1 MWCREG
7 LTTSWP
13 PSSSKTVGENARRH
27 HLIEI
32 SCRRPRRHPLL
43 VAAGSGGHFLRL
55 CGSFFWC
62 HFLWIGPRVGGECS
76 RLVRNVKHRDCEGRK
91 QGGLTEVGGDVCGG
105 AVIKHFP
112 HSPLTLRVFGKPF
125 PRSALLQLLQGGLM
139 GRNLGYRVTVAH
151 TPHLSP
157 PLILRIL
164 CILMRLSN

>member
-13 PSSSKTVGENARRH
+13 PSSSETVWENARRH

-32 SCRRPRRHPLL
+32 RRRRLRRHPLL
-43 VAAGSGGHFLRL
+43 IAAGSGGHFLWL
-55 CGSFFWC
+55 CGSFFRR
-62 HFLWIGPRVGGECS
+62 HFLWFGPRVGGECS
-76 RLVRNVKHRDCEGRK
+76 RLVRNVKQRDCEGRK
-91 QGGLTEVGGDVCGG
+91 QSGLTEVGGDVCGG

-125 PRSALLQLLQGGLM
+125 PRSALHRFLQIGLM

-151 TPHLSP
+151 AADLPP
-157 PLILRIL
+157 PLS
-164 CILMRLSN
+164 SNSPHSNEA

>member
-13 PSSSKTVGENARRH
+13 PSSSETVWENARHH

-32 SCRRPRRHPLL
+32 CYRRLRRHPLL

-55 CGSFFWC
+55 CGSFFRR

-76 RLVRNVKHRDCEGRK
+76 RLVWNVKHGDCEGRK
-91 QGGLTEVGGDVCGG
+91 QGGLTEVGGDVGGG

-112 HSPLTLRVFGKPF
+112 HSALTLRVFGKPF
-125 PRSALLQLLQGGLM
+125 PRSALHRFLQNGLM

-151 TPHLSP
+151 AAHLSP
-157 PLILRIL
+157 PHSLN
-164 CILMRLSN
+164 SPHFNEA